1 MSWSK
6 RQLVESAYEEIGLA
20 SYVFDLSPEQLQSAV
35 KRLDA
40 MMATWAEKGILVGF
54 PVSTNPDDAT
64 LAQDTGIPDYAAEPI
79 YTNLAL
85 RLAPTI
91 GKVVSPETKAAAKA
105 AYDALAVRF
114 AFPNQQQYSVG
125 LPAGAGAKS
134 WRLNGDPFLPSPDTS
149 PITLGGNEQLIFNG
163 E

>member
-20 SYVFDLSPEQLQSAV
+20 SYVFDLNPEQLQSVV

-40 MMATWAEKGILVGF
+40 MMATWAGKGILVGF
-54 PVSTNPDDAT
+54 PVSTNPDDTT

-91 GKVVSPETKAAAKA
+91 GKVV
-105 AYDALAVRF
+105 
-114 AFPNQQQYSVG
+114 YSSIQV
-125 LPAGAGAKS
+125 
-134 WRLNGDPFLPSPDTS
+134 W
-149 PITLGGNEQLIFNG
+149 
-163 E
+163 

>member
-6 RQLVESAYEEIGLA
+6 RQLVESAFEEIGLA

-40 MMATWAEKGILVGF
+40 MMATWAEKGIIVGF

-64 LAQDTGIPDYAAEPI
+64 LAQDTGIPDYSAEAI
-79 YTNLAL
+79 YVNLSV
-85 RLAPTI
+85 RLAPTV
-91 GKVVSPETKAAAKA
+91 GKAVSVETKAAAKA
-105 AYDALAVRF
+105 AYDALALRF
-114 AFPNQQQYSVG
+114 AIPNQQQYQYG

-134 WRLNGDPFLPSPDTS
+134 WRLNGDPFLPSQDTS
-149 PITLGGNEQLIFNG
+149 PITLAQNGQLTFNG
-163 E
+163 K

>member
-1 MSWSK
+1 MAWSK
-6 RQLVESAYEEIGLA
+6 RQIVYSAFEEIGLA

-54 PVSTNPDDAT
+54 PVSANPDDDT
-64 LAQDTGIPDYAAEPI
+64 LAQDTGMPDYAAEAVYI
-79 YTNLAL
+79 NLAV
-85 RLAPTI
+85 RLAPTV
-91 GKVVSPETKAAAKA
+91 GKMVSAETKAAAKI

-114 AFPNQQQYSVG
+114 AFPNQQQYQVG
-125 LPAGAGAKS
+125 FPAGAGAKS
-134 WRLNGDPFLPSPDTS
+134 WRLSGDPFMPTPDTS
-149 PITLGGNEQLIFNG
+149 PITIGSNDQLIFNG